1 MAHFDSLKV
10 GWRVRLVIAIP
21 LFAVLFFAAQGL
33 LQKRALVES
42 SGKIVELVD
51 LSETVSALVHEMQK
65 ERGMSAGFI
74 GSKGK
79 NFADTL
85 PGQRKATDEKLTA
98 LTATFDAFDAASFSE
113 GIAAHV
119 EKSRT
124 ALKKLTAMRGS
135 VDGIKATI
143 PQLAKYY
150 TSTIGGLLGI
160 SEDLY
165 ALTENGKVLS
175 LIFGYT
181 AFLEGKERAG
191 IERAMGAG
199 GFGAGKFAPGIY
211 QRFVGLIAMQ
221 DTYFHQFELSAG
233 PDAIDA
239 YHKAATSPEFAAVD
253 DLRKIALAS
262 PVAGTQG
269 VQAGHWFKTITAKID
284 LLKRVEDTTANELHT
299 MASDVHEAA
308 WQAFYIY
315 AASLA
320 VILLLT
326 GYVSWQVIVSIVG
339 PVTRLTNAMQR
350 LVSDEIDVEV
360 PDTGRRD
367 EFGEMAATV
376 QVFKE
381 NGEKIRGF
389 QDELEEREQRA
400 QQEKEDAI
408 NAVKDGEAERAAAI
422 ARDSEEAA
430 ERAVFMK
437 LICRAYEH
445 RISTGMTTLSAAA
458 GDVHTSAGIIR
469 DNATQTSDQSD
480 AVSQAADQATS
491 NVETVAAAAEE
502 LSASGQEIVRIVED
516 NWRIT
521 DAAVEE
527 ATRAKD
533 GVATLDQAAEK
544 IGEVVSLI
552 NEIASQTNLLAL
564 NATIE
569 AARAGEAGKGFAV
582 VATEVKSLA
591 DQTARATEEI
601 SSQVSEIQAA
611 AGSAVESISQIGGT
625 IEQIATGTSSIVEA
639 ADQQK
644 LATEE
649 IATSATGAASLTKDV
664 TGNMES
670 VNTAAAQTNDAAE
683 NLSTSADA
691 LSHET
696 SEMSTLFEKFMQEIN
711 SFEKLVRGE
720 DTERSIAATATHRSE
735 TGEEAGDDAAEPAAE
750 PEVDQAT
757 EQAA

>member
-1 MAHFDSLKV
+1 MAHFDSLNV
-10 GWRVRLVIAIP
+10 SWRVRLVIAIP
-21 LFAVLFFAAQGL
+21 LLAVLFFAAQGL
-33 LQKRALVES
+33 LLKRDLVES

-51 LSETVSALVHEMQK
+51 VGETASELVHEMQK

-79 NFADTL
+79 NFADKL
-85 PGQRKATDEKLTA
+85 PGQRKDTDAKLAA
-98 LTATFDAFDAASFSE
+98 LTAKFDSFDAGSYAASLA
-113 GIAAHV
+113 GRV
-119 EKSRT
+119 EKSRA
-124 ALKKLTAMRGS
+124 ALKKLVAMRGS
-135 VDGIKATI
+135 VDSITATI
-143 PQLAKYY
+143 PQMAKYY
-150 TSTIGGLLGI
+150 TSTIAGLLSI
-160 SEDLY
+160 TEEMY
-165 ALTENGKVLS
+165 ELTDNARILS
-175 LIFGYT
+175 SIYSYT
-181 AFLEGKERAG
+181 AFLQGKERAG

-221 DTYFHQFELSAG
+221 RTFFHQFELSAG
-233 PDAIDA
+233 PAASEAFKKAIA
-239 YHKAATSPEFAAVD
+239 SPEFAAVD

-262 PVAGTQG
+262 PIAGTQG
-269 VQAGHWFKTITAKID
+269 VSAGKWFATITAKID
-284 LLKRVEDTTANELHT
+284 LLKQVEDTAANELLAGANKIHK
-299 MASDVHEAA
+299 DA
-308 WQAFYIY
+308 WQALYIY
-315 AASLA
+315 AATLA
-320 VILLLT
+320 AILLLT

-339 PVTRLTNAMQR
+339 PVTRLTSAMKR
-350 LVSDEIDVEV
+350 LAADEQDVEV

-389 QDELEEREQRA
+389 QDELEEREKRA

-408 NAVKDGEAERAAAI
+408 NAVKEGEAERAAAV

-445 RISTGMTTLSAAA
+445 RISTGMTMLSAAA
-458 GDVHTSAGIIR
+458 GEVHSSAGVIR
-469 DNATQTSDQSD
+469 DNATQTSEQSD

-516 NWRIT
+516 NQRIT

-527 ATRAKD
+527 ATRAKE

-601 SSQVSEIQAA
+601 SSQISEIQAA
-611 AGSAVESISQIGGT
+611 AGSAVESIGQIGGT
-625 IEQIATGTSSIVEA
+625 IEQIATGTTSIVEA

-664 TGNMES
+664 TGNMDS

-683 NLSTSADA
+683 SLSTSADS

-696 SEMSTLFEKFMQEIN
+696 SEMSTLFEKFMEEIN
-711 SFEKLVRGE
+711 SFENLVRGE
-720 DTERSIAATATHRSE
+720 NTDRSTAVAETASSE
-735 TGEEAGDDAAEPAAE
+735 SDEPAGDEAS
-750 PEVDQAT
+750 DQAT

>member
-1 MAHFDSLKV
+1 MAHFDSLNV
-10 GWRVRLVIAIP
+10 SWRVRLVIAIP

-33 LQKRALVES
+33 LQKHALVES
-42 SGKIVELVD
+42 SGKIVELVE
-51 LSETVSALVHEMQK
+51 LGETSSALVHEMQK

-79 NFADTL
+79 NFADKL
-85 PGQRKATDEKLTA
+85 PGQRKATDEKLAA
-98 LTATFDAFDAASFSE
+98 LTATFDAFDAEAFSVS
-113 GIAAHV
+113 IAARI
-119 EKSRT
+119 EKSRV
-124 ALKKLTAMRGS
+124 ALKNLAAMRAS
-135 VDGIKATI
+135 VESISATI
-143 PQLAKYY
+143 PQMAKYY
-150 TSTIGGLLGI
+150 TSTIGGLLSITEEMYG
-160 SEDLY
+160 
-165 ALTENGKVLS
+165 LTEDAQILS
-175 LIFGYT
+175 SIYSYT
-181 AFLEGKERAG
+181 AFLQGKERAG

-199 GFGAGKFAPGIY
+199 GFGAGKFAPAIY

-221 DTYFHQFELSAG
+221 KTFFDQFKLSGG
-233 PDAIDA
+233 PEATDAFK
-239 YHKAATSPEFAAVD
+239 KAVASPEFAAVD
-253 DLRKIALAS
+253 ELRKIALAS
-262 PVAGTQG
+262 PIAGTQG
-269 VQAGHWFKTITAKID
+269 VQAGKWFATITAKID
-284 LLKRVEDTTANELHT
+284 LLKAVEDATANELL
-299 MASDVHEAA
+299 AKAGDVHAAA
-308 WQAFYIY
+308 WQALYIY

-320 VILLLT
+320 AILLLT

-339 PVTRLTNAMQR
+339 PVTRLTRTMQS
-350 LVSDEIDVEV
+350 LASDELDVEV
-360 PDTGRRD
+360 PDTGRND
-367 EFGEMAATV
+367 EFGDMAATV

-389 QDELEEREQRA
+389 QDELEEREKRA

-408 NAVKDGEAERAAAI
+408 SAVKEGEAERAAAI

-445 RISTGMTTLSAAA
+445 RISTGMTTLAAAA
-458 GDVHTSAGIIR
+458 GEVHSSANIIR
-469 DNATQTSDQSD
+469 ENATQTSDQSD
-480 AVSQAADQATS
+480 TVSRAADQATS

-516 NWRIT
+516 NRRIT

-527 ATRAKD
+527 ADRAKD

-591 DQTARATEEI
+591 DQTARATDDI
-601 SSQVSEIQAA
+601 SSQISEIQAA
-611 AGSAVESISQIGGT
+611 AGSAVESIGQIGGT
-625 IEQIATGTSSIVEA
+625 IEQIAAGTGSIVEA

-670 VNTAAAQTNDAAE
+670 VNNAAAQTNDAAGS
-683 NLSTSADA
+683 LSTSADA
-691 LSHET
+691 LSRET
-696 SEMSTLFEKFMQEIN
+696 EEMSTLFEKFMHEIN
-711 SFEKLVRGE
+711 SFENLVRGE
-720 DTERSIAATATHRSE
+720 EIDRTANNTATDQP
-735 TGEEAGDDAAEPAAE
+735 GAADAAGTAK
-750 PEVDQAT
+750 DQAT

>member
-1 MAHFDSLKV
+1 MAHFDSLNV
-10 GWRVRLVIAIP
+10 SWRIRLVIAIP

-33 LQKRALVES
+33 LTKQALVHS
-42 SGKIVELVD
+42 SGKIVELIDVG
-51 LSETVSALVHEMQK
+51 ETASALVHEMQK

-79 NFADTL
+79 NFADKL

-98 LTATFDAFDAASFSE
+98 LIATLDAFDATSFGTS
-113 GIAAHV
+113 IAARV
-119 EKSRT
+119 EKSRA
-124 ALKKLTAMRGS
+124 ALKNLSMMRGS
-135 VDGIKATI
+135 VDGILATI
-143 PQLAKYY
+143 PQMAKYY
-150 TSTIGGLLGI
+150 TSTIGGLLSI
-160 SEDLY
+160 TEEMYS
-165 ALTENGKVLS
+165 LTDNARILAS
-175 LIFGYT
+175 IYSYT
-181 AFLEGKERAG
+181 AFLQGKERAG

-221 DTYFHQFELSAG
+221 NTYFHQFELSAG
-233 PDAIDA
+233 PEATKA
-239 YHKAATSPEFAAVD
+239 YHTVIASPESTAVGQ
-253 DLRKIALAS
+253 LRKIALAS
-262 PVAGTQG
+262 PVAGTLG
-269 VQAGHWFKTITAKID
+269 VQAGKWFATITAKID
-284 LLKRVEDTTANELHT
+284 LMKRVEDTAANELL
-299 MASDVHEAA
+299 AGAVKVHNDA
-308 WQAFYIY
+308 WQALYIY

-320 VILLLT
+320 AILLLT
-326 GYVSWQVIVSIVG
+326 GYISWQVIGSIVG
-339 PVTRLTNAMQR
+339 PVSRLTGVMQR
-350 LVSDEIDVEV
+350 LASDERDVDV
-360 PDTGRRD
+360 PDRDRRD

-389 QDELEEREQRA
+389 QGELEVREQNARK
-400 QQEKEDAI
+400 EMEDAI
-408 NAVKDGEAERAAAI
+408 AAVKEAEVARAAEVAV
-422 ARDSEEAA
+422 DSEEAA
-430 ERAVFMK
+430 ERAVYMK

-445 RISTGMTTLSAAA
+445 RISAGMTTLSAAA
-458 GDVHTSAGIIR
+458 GDVHSSASVIR
-469 DNATQTSDQSD
+469 DNATQTSEQSG
-480 AVSQAADQATS
+480 AVSKAADQATS

-502 LSASGQEIVRIVED
+502 LSASGQEIVRIIED
-516 NWRIT
+516 NRKIT
-521 DAAVEE
+521 AAAVDE
-527 ATRAKD
+527 ANRAKE
-533 GVATLDQAAEK
+533 GVATLDEAAEK

-601 SSQVSEIQAA
+601 SSQVAAIQAA
-611 AGSAVESISQIGGT
+611 AGEAVESIGQIGGT

-670 VNTAAAQTNDAAE
+670 VSSAASQTNEAAE
-683 NLSTSADA
+683 SMSTSADS
-691 LSHET
+691 LSRET
-696 SEMSTLFEKFMQEIN
+696 DEMSTLFEKFMKEIN
-711 SFEKLVRGE
+711 SFENLVRGE
-720 DTERSIAATATHRSE
+720 AVGRSSAKAVVD
-735 TGEEAGDDAAEPAAE
+735 EEE
-750 PEVDQAT
+750 DQAT
-757 EQAA
+757 DRAA

>member
-1 MAHFDSLKV
+1 MAHFDSLNV
-10 GWRVRLVIAIP
+10 SWRIRLVIAIP

-33 LQKRALVES
+33 LLKSSLVES
-42 SGKIVELVD
+42 SGKIVQLVD
-51 LSETVSALVHEMQK
+51 VGETASALVHEMQK

-79 NFADTL
+79 NFADKL
-85 PGQRKATDEKLTA
+85 PGQRIATDGQLAVLEKKFNSFDTTA
-98 LTATFDAFDAASFSE
+98 FGASFS
-113 GIAAHV
+113 GRI
-119 EKSRT
+119 EKSRA
-124 ALKKLTAMRGS
+124 ALKKLAAMRGS
-135 VDGIKATI
+135 VDTVTATI
-143 PQLAKYY
+143 PQMAKYY
-150 TSTIGGLLGI
+150 TSTIGGLLSI
-160 SEDLY
+160 TEEMY
-165 ALTENGKVLS
+165 ALTENARILS
-175 LIFGYT
+175 SIYSYT
-181 AFLEGKERAG
+181 AFLQGKERAG

-199 GFGAGKFAPGIY
+199 GFGAGNFAPGIY

-221 DTYFHQFELSAG
+221 QTFFHQFELSAG
-233 PDAIDA
+233 PQAVEA
-239 YHKAATSPEFAAVD
+239 LKKAGASPEFAAVD
-253 DLRKIALAS
+253 ELRKIALAS

-269 VQAGHWFKTITAKID
+269 VQAGKWFATITAKID
-284 LLKRVEDTTANELHT
+284 LLKRIEDIAATELLTAANQ
-299 MASDVHEAA
+299 VHKDA
-308 WQAFYIY
+308 WQALYVY

-339 PVTRLTNAMQR
+339 PVTRLSGAMRR
-350 LVSDEIDVEV
+350 LASDEQDVDV
-360 PDTGRRD
+360 PDTARKD
-367 EFGEMAATV
+367 EFGDMAATV

-389 QDELEEREQRA
+389 QGELEEREKRA

-408 NAVKDGEAERAAAI
+408 SAVRDGEADRAAAI

-430 ERAVFMK
+430 QRAVYMK

-458 GDVHTSAGIIR
+458 GEVHSSANIIR
-469 DNATQTSDQSD
+469 ENATQTSDQSD
-480 AVSQAADQATS
+480 TVAQAADQATS

-502 LSASGQEIVRIVED
+502 LSASGQEIVRIIED
-516 NWRIT
+516 NRKIT
-521 DAAVEE
+521 DAAVAE

-601 SSQVSEIQAA
+601 SSQISEIQAA
-611 AGSAVESISQIGGT
+611 AGAAVDSIGQIGGT
-625 IEQIATGTSSIVEA
+625 IEQIATGTTSIVEA

-664 TGNMES
+664 TGNMEL
-670 VNTAAAQTNDAAE
+670 VNTAAAQTNEAAE
-683 NLSTSADA
+683 NLSTSADS
-691 LSHET
+691 LSRET
-696 SEMSTLFEKFMQEIN
+696 DEMSTLFEKFMQEIN
-711 SFEKLVRGE
+711 SFESLVRGE
-720 DTERSIAATATHRSE
+720 EIDRNTAK
-735 TGEEAGDDAAEPAAE
+735 PAAE
-750 PEVDQAT
+750 KAAPDAADDQDVDQT
-757 EQAA
+757 TSQAA

>member
-1 MAHFDSLKV
+1 VAHFDSMNV

-33 LQKRALVES
+33 LLKRSLVES

-51 LSETVSALVHEMQK
+51 VGETASELVHEMQK

-79 NFADTL
+79 NFADKL
-85 PGQRKATDEKLTA
+85 PGQRKLTDEKLAA
-98 LTATFDAFDAASFSE
+98 LATKFDTFDAAAFGAS
-113 GIAAHV
+113 IAARV

-124 ALKKLTAMRGS
+124 ALKNLNSMRGS
-135 VDGIKATI
+135 VDSIKATI
-143 PQLAKYY
+143 PQMAKYY
-150 TSTIGGLLGI
+150 TSTIAGLLSITEEMYG
-160 SEDLY
+160 
-165 ALTENGKVLS
+165 LTDNARILS
-175 LIFGYT
+175 SIYSYT
-181 AFLEGKERAG
+181 AFLQGKERAG

-221 DTYFHQFELSAG
+221 HTFFHQFELNAG
-233 PDAIDA
+233 AEALAD
-239 YHKAATSPEFAAVD
+239 YKKALGSSEFAAVD
-253 DLRKIALAS
+253 KLRKIALAS
-262 PVAGTQG
+262 PAAGTQG
-269 VQAGHWFKTITAKID
+269 VQAGQWFGTITAKIN
-284 LLKRVEDTTANELHT
+284 LMKRVEDTAARELLDGANKVYK
-299 MASDVHEAA
+299 DA
-308 WQAFYIY
+308 WQALYIY

-326 GYVSWQVIVSIVG
+326 GYISWQVISSIVG
-339 PVTRLTNAMQR
+339 PVTRLTGAMKR
-350 LVSDEIDVEV
+350 LASDEQNVEV

-381 NGEKIRGF
+381 NADKIRGF
-389 QDELEEREQRA
+389 QGELEEREKRA

-408 NAVKDGEAERAAAI
+408 SAVKDGEAERAAAV
-422 ARDSEEAA
+422 ARDSEESA
-430 ERAVFMK
+430 ERAVYMK
-437 LICRAYEH
+437 LISRAYEH
-445 RISTGMTTLSAAA
+445 RISSGMTTLSAAA
-458 GDVHTSAGIIR
+458 SEVHSSIGIIR
-469 DNATQTSDQSD
+469 ENATQTSDQS
-480 AVSQAADQATS
+480 ATVSKAADQATT

-516 NWRIT
+516 NRRIT

-527 ATRAKD
+527 SRRAKE

-591 DQTARATEEI
+591 DQTARATDEI
-601 SSQVSEIQAA
+601 SSQITEIQTA
-611 AGSAVESISQIGGT
+611 AGEAVESIGQIGGT

-664 TGNMES
+664 TNNMES
-670 VNTAAAQTNDAAE
+670 VNVAATQTNGAAEKLSDSAAA
-683 NLSTSADA
+683 LSR
-691 LSHET
+691 ET
-696 SEMSTLFEKFMQEIN
+696 DEMSVLFSQFMKEIN
-711 SFEKLVRGE
+711 SFETLVRGE
-720 DTERSIAATATHRSE
+720 DNARTAPKTAPDLPD
-735 TGEEAGDDAAEPAAE
+735 AG
-750 PEVDQAT
+750 DQAT

>member
-1 MAHFDSLKV
+1 MVHLDSLNV
-10 GWRVRLVIAIP
+10 SWRVRLVIAIP

-33 LQKRALVES
+33 LTKQALVQS
-42 SGKIVELVD
+42 SGKIVELLDVG
-51 LSETVSALVHEMQK
+51 ETASALVHEMQK

-79 NFADTL
+79 NFADKL
-85 PGQRKATDEKLTA
+85 PGQRKATDEKLA
-98 LTATFDAFDAASFSE
+98 LLTATFSAFDASSFGAS
-113 GIAAHV
+113 IAARV
-119 EKSRT
+119 DKSRA
-124 ALKKLTAMRGS
+124 ALENLSAMRGS
-135 VDGIKATI
+135 VDNISATI
-143 PQLAKYY
+143 PQMAKYY
-150 TSTIGGLLGI
+150 TSTIGGLLSI
-160 SEDLY
+160 TEEMFS
-165 ALTENGKVLS
+165 LTDNARILS
-175 LIFGYT
+175 SIYSYT
-181 AFLEGKERAG
+181 TFLQGKERAG

-221 DTYFHQFELSAG
+221 NTYFRQFELNAG
-233 PDAIDA
+233 PEAA
-239 YHKAATSPEFAAVD
+239 AAFKKATASPEFAAVGE
-253 DLRKIALAS
+253 LRQIALAS
-262 PVAGTQG
+262 PLAGTQG
-269 VQAGHWFKTITAKID
+269 VQASNWFATITAKID
-284 LLKRVEDTTANELHT
+284 LMKRVEDTAANELL
-299 MASDVHEAA
+299 ASANNVHSDA
-308 WQAFYIY
+308 WQALYIY

-320 VILLLT
+320 AILLLT
-326 GYVSWQVIVSIVG
+326 GYVSWQVTGSIVG
-339 PVTRLTNAMQR
+339 PVSRLTSVMQR
-350 LVSDEIDVEV
+350 LASDERNVDVT
-360 PDTGRRD
+360 DTGRRD
-367 EFGEMAATV
+367 EFGEMATTV

-389 QDELEEREQRA
+389 QNEMEEREENTRK
-400 QQEKEDAI
+400 EMEDAI
-408 NAVKDGEAERAAAI
+408 AAVKQAEVARAAEMEA
-422 ARDSEEAA
+422 DSEEAA

-445 RISTGMTTLSAAA
+445 RISVGMATLSAAA
-458 GDVHTSAGIIR
+458 GDVHGSASMIR
-469 DNATQTSDQSD
+469 ENATQTSDQS
-480 AVSQAADQATS
+480 ATVSKAADQATT

-516 NWRIT
+516 NRKIT

-527 ATRAKD
+527 ANRAQE

-591 DQTARATEEI
+591 DQTARATDEI
-601 SSQVSEIQAA
+601 SSQIAEIQAA
-611 AGSAVESISQIGGT
+611 AGLAVESIGQIGGT
-625 IEQIATGTSSIVEA
+625 IEQIATGTGLIVEA

-649 IATSATGAASLTKDV
+649 IASSATGAASLTKDV

-670 VNTAAAQTNDAAE
+670 VSGAAAQTNEAAE
-683 NLSTSADA
+683 NMTTSADS

-696 SEMSTLFEKFMQEIN
+696 NEMSILFEKFMNEIN
-711 SFEKLVRGE
+711 SFEKYGRGA
-720 DTERSIAATATHRSE
+720 DTDR
-735 TGEEAGDDAAEPAAE
+735 TGANAKTG
-750 PEVDQAT
+750 QAT
-757 EQAA
+757 ERAA